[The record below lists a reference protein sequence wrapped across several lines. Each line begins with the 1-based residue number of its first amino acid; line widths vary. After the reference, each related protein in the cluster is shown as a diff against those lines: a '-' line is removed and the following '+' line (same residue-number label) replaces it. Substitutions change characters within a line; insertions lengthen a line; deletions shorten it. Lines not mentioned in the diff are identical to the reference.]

1 MIDSSG
7 CWQSVAV
14 ASASSCKAVT
24 AQNALLIA
32 RLVALLALLKP
43 DITAGDTQMFFS
55 PGAPGLFSPAKTTNF
70 YCPSFRV
77 TESVAPVERC

>member
-24 AQNALLIA
+24 AQNALWIA
-32 RLVALLALLKP
+32 RLAAVLAVLKP
-43 DITAGDTQMFFS
+43 DCFFS
-55 PGAPGLFSPAKTTNF
+55 LRELLVSFHLPEQQFF
-70 YCPSFRV
+70 VVSFRV
-77 TESVAPVERC
+77 TESFAPVERC